1 MSRRRSNAPR
11 QGRNSGPGGNFPG
24 SGGAGS
30 PRRGFLERLRV
41 QDREEH
47 AQARSRAERAVAG
60 QDRSEKSRS
69 RRGGRTPITKF
80 QVASII
86 IMVTLGLA
94 VVGST
99 FIPYIGGLGGGGG
112 FPG

>member
-11 QGRNSGPGGNFPG
+11 QGRNSGPGGNIRGPG
-24 SGGAGS
+24 GTGS

-41 QDREEH
+41 QDREEQ
-47 AQARSRAERAVAG
+47 AQARSRAERAAAG
-60 QDRSEKSRS
+60 SARSERSRS
-69 RRGGRTPITKF
+69 RGGGRTPITKF

-99 FIPYIGGLGGGGG
+99 FIPYIGGLGGGGL
-112 FPG
+112 PG

>member
-11 QGRNSGPGGNFPG
+11 QGRNSGPGGNNRGPG
-24 SGGAGS
+24 GTGS

-41 QDREEH
+41 QDREEQ

-60 QDRSEKSRS
+60 QARSERSRS
-69 RRGGRTPITKF
+69 QRGGRTPITKF
-80 QVASII
+80 QIASII
-86 IMVTLGLA
+86 IMVTLGSA

-99 FIPYIGGLGGGGG
+99 FLPYIGGLGGG
-112 FPG
+112 